1 MTGARQTW
9 LRHRLAVLLIP
20 LATVAV
26 HQLRYVFAYGSG
38 AGHELA
44 LDGDEY
50 VTALLPGL
58 GMLALAAAVLGTV
71 ALWRAARGHPAIA
84 RRVPSL
90 PVLWAVATV
99 VLLGGYLV
107 QESLEVVLGSAHA
120 SIIGQA
126 FADGGLWVL
135 PAAVLVGLGWALAV
149 RGSRA
154 VLALAL
160 RRALRRRRRG
170 TVVLAVP
177 RGRNSS
183 LRLDPGPLARRHAS
197 RAPPLVT
204 S

>member
-1 MTGARQTW
+1 MRGRWTDARKRGGSSPVSRATVFGRLRPHGPGKSATATLRPHMTGARQTW
-9 LRHRLAVLLIP
+9 VRHRLAVALMP

-26 HQLRYVFAYGSG
+26 HQLRYVFAYGAG
-38 AGHELA
+38 AGHQLV
-44 LDGDEY
+44 LDGDGY

-58 GMLALAAAVLGTV
+58 GLLALAAAV
-71 ALWRAARGHPAIA
+71 
-84 RRVPSL
+84 
-90 PVLWAVATV
+90 
-99 VLLGGYLV
+99 
-107 QESLEVVLGSAHA
+107 LEVVLGSAHT

-126 FADGGLWVL
+126 FADGGLWIL
-135 PAAVLVGLGWALAV
+135 PAAVLVGFGWSLAV

-170 TVVLAVP
+170 AVVLAVP
-177 RGRNSS
+177 RGRSSS
-183 LRLDPGPLARRHAS
+183 LRVDPGPLARRLAG